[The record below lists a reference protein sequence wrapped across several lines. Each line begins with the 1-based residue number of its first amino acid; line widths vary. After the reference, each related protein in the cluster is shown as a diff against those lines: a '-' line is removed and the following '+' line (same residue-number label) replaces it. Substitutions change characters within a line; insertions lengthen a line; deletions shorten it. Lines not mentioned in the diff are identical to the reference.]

1 MPTDQD
7 HLERATILDTAPPPG
22 YRPAQITGLVLGP
35 ALATAMILF
44 LQPADLDVAAWRT
57 AAVGIWMAVWWMT
70 EPVPIPATSLLPL
83 VLFPVLGIGT
93 MAQSASPYANRLIF
107 LFLGGFIIALA
118 MQRWGLHRRIAL
130 NIIAFMGTR
139 PSAIVFGFMA
149 ASAVLSMWVS
159 NTATT
164 LMMLPIGL
172 SIVRLVP
179 AGDGGPRVP
188 GRNFAITLMLGIA
201 YGSSIGGM
209 ATLIGTPTNVF
220 LVSYIE
226 ETYDYAIR
234 FVDWMKI
241 GVPLLIVGLPLTH
254 VALTRLV
261 FPIRLQE
268 LPGGRALIRSEL
280 EGLGAITSPEK
291 KVALVFA
298 LVAAMW
304 IGQAWVE
311 RLIPGISDTGIAIFG
326 ALLLF
331 LIPVNFRK
339 GEFVMNWDTA
349 EKLPWGVLLLFG
361 GGLSLADAVSR
372 TGLAEWIGAQLAGVA
387 AWPLPV
393 LMLVVTGT
401 IVMLTELTSNTAT
414 AAAFVPVVTALALG
428 IGQDPLL
435 LAVPT
440 VLGASCAFMLPV
452 ATPPNAIVYGSGF
465 LTIPQMARAGIVL
478 NILFILLITL
488 LMTTIGP
495 PLLGI
500 EPGVVPPWATR

>member
-1 MPTDQD
+1 
-7 HLERATILDTAPPPG
+7 
-22 YRPAQITGLVLGP
+22 
-35 ALATAMILF
+35 
-44 LQPADLDVAAWRT
+44 
-57 AAVGIWMAVWWMT
+57 
-70 EPVPIPATSLLPL
+70 
-83 VLFPVLGIGT
+83 
-93 MAQSASPYANRLIF
+93 
-107 LFLGGFIIALA
+107 
-118 MQRWGLHRRIAL
+118 
-130 NIIAFMGTR
+130 
-139 PSAIVFGFMA
+139 
-149 ASAVLSMWVS
+149 
-159 NTATT
+159 
-164 LMMLPIGL
+164 
-172 SIVRLVP
+172 
-179 AGDGGPRVP
+179 
-188 GRNFAITLMLGIA
+188 
-201 YGSSIGGM
+201 
-209 ATLIGTPTNVF
+209 
-220 LVSYIE
+220 VSYIE

-435 LAVPT
+435 LA
-440 VLGASCAFMLPV
+440 